1 MMLPDLTP
9 AVHVAALTL
18 FQLTRLHDLTDRL
31 DSVADLILISRTRT
45 QIEAASQ
52 QLDVIAMNLHSV
64 LRELE
69 LSVKA
74 QIKAAG
80 RG

>member
-1 MMLPDLTP
+1 MFPDLTP
-9 AVHVAALTL
+9 AVHVAAPDPL
-18 FQLTRLHDLTDRL
+18 QLTRLHDLADRL

-69 LSVKA
+69 TNVRA